1 MRYEWDARKR
11 ASNLEKHGLDFVD
24 AWAVHEALHKVT
36 LEVTRARDRELRF
49 ADFAEV
55 GGGVLKFVY
64 TLRGQMVR
72 CISFRSASRL
82 ERKVFYEIRNR

>member
-1 MRYEWDARKR
+1 MSGTSVSAYRTWK
-11 ASNLEKHGLDFVD
+11 STGSILSMQV
-24 AWAVHEALHKVT
+24 VHEALHKVT
-36 LEVTRARDRELRF
+36 LEVTRPRDRELRF

-64 TLRGQMVR
+64 AMRGQIVR